1 MPAASYTGGN
11 YSQNFDNLFTTV
23 PTTNGTTQAS
33 SILPDGWTFVEAGSA
48 LNTTLRVDNGSS
60 GTGDTFL
67 YGATGS
73 NERALGSFAS
83 GSLTSIFG
91 LEIVNNTGNTLTQF
105 TLSYTGEQWKDGG
118 STNAVKNTLAFSYG
132 IANTSITT
140 GSFTPVTQLD
150 FTAPISN
157 TTGDVTLNGNLTAN
171 QAAPNFTITGINW
184 AGGQSLWLRWSDIND
199 PGNDDGLAIDNV
211 SFSASTSVPTTPTV
225 NLSVNSNTGT
235 EAGQTVITLTAIASS
250 PVSGNQT
257 VNLAVTGNGI
267 TASDYNL
274 SNTTITIPNG
284 QTTGSVTF
292 TIADDTLL
300 EGQET
305 ATLTISN
312 PSSGITL
319 GSTTS
324 QNITIIDNELFISE
338 VHPAGNGNGTYAA
351 DWVEITNNSTNAVDI
366 SGWKMDDDSNS
377 FAASVAL
384 SGVNS
389 IAPGQS
395 VVFIEGDA
403 TKVSAF
409 NAAWFGTSNAPTGFV
424 IGTYSGSGVGLS
436 ATSDQVN
443 IFDASGNKIT
453 GVSFGVATNGFTF
466 DNKNTAT
473 TVSTLSAVGVNGAFV
488 SFNGAETGSPG
499 TTVNS
504 TLPIVTIAATD
515 ANAAETAQDPGT
527 SRISRTGSLTNPLT
541 VNYTITTGV
550 GQATNGVDYTPTL
563 TSTAIIASGQSF
575 VDITITPVDDQE
587 IEGSEAVTLTLSS
600 SANYTVNNATATMT
614 IADNDAVNTAPT
626 ILADNETVI
635 DPEKITAFLSL
646 PNSSP
651 TGSPA
656 AFVSG
661 VINDPTDPAKT
672 IGIEFNISDAETSAA
687 SLTVTAT
694 SSNTAVVSNANLTIA
709 ATGNSRNLKINPT
722 GVGYSD
728 ITVTVSD
735 GTLTNSYVIKY
746 AASAAS
752 TTPSTS
758 RFLTGASNASTAVV
772 IDSNY
777 ILVGDDENQA
787 LRLYDRNNSGLPL
800 TSFDYTS
807 LLGLTDISGGVPRE
821 VDIEASTKV
830 GNRIFWMG
838 SQSNND
844 SGSNRPNRDRVFATD
859 ISGTGANTTL
869 SYVGRYDFLEED
881 IIAWDQNNLHGK
893 GANYYGLAASAT
905 AGVGSKQSSGYNIE
919 GLEMSPDNTT
929 AYIAFRAPQE
939 PTTTRT
945 KALIVPV
952 TNFTSLLSTSGGG
965 TQGTATFSAPIELD
979 LGSRGIREIRKNAA
993 NQYVIIAGPG
1003 GDATGVAP
1011 NDFRLYTW
1019 TGNASD
1025 APVLR
1030 TADLTSLNVGGSF
1043 ESIVELP
1050 SSLTSTS
1057 QIQLLVDNGDTV
1069 YYNDGAIAKDVT
1081 ANYQKSRSEIVTLGN
1096 AIVPLP
1102 AGTISLNSPY
1112 SQNFDSLSSSNATW
1126 TDSTSLTGWYAAYSS
1141 STLTT
1146 ITAGTGSSNTGSL
1159 YSFGAT
1165 ASSDRAL
1172 GSTSSNTPG
1181 TIFYGARFF
1190 NDTGATISSLS
1201 VNYIGEQ
1208 WRNGGNTTPQKLD
1221 FAYQIGATSIT
1232 AGTWTDV
1239 NSLDFTSPVATATL
1253 TALDGNAS
1261 TNRISLSSSFTGF
1274 SLAAGQEIWL
1284 RWSDINDAGND
1295 HGLAIDN
1302 LQVSTSALPGV
1313 SIVQSGGNTNVTEGG
1328 ATDSYTV
1335 VLSTQPTANVT
1346 ITISPD
1352 SQITTSATTLTFTT
1366 ANWNVAQ
1373 TVTVTAVDDA
1383 AIEGTH
1389 NGIISH
1395 TAISNDGSYN
1405 SISITSVTATITDND
1420 FASVITKISQIQG
1433 SGSTAA
1439 LTGTQTIEG
1448 IVTRAFQ
1455 GSTKLN
1461 GFYVQEEDADAD
1473 GNSATSEA
1481 IFVYDPSGLF
1491 TGNIGDKVR
1500 VTGTVAEFT
1509 SGTSISLT
1517 QLTSLTNVTNLG
1529 ASTLPT
1535 VTNIQLPVTSVTD
1548 LERYEGMLVNISA
1561 GSGNLTVTENYQL
1574 GRYGQVVL
1582 AADGFS
1588 NQAGTDARL
1597 DQYTQFNAP
1606 SVSGYAAY
1614 QADIAKRTI
1623 YLDDGSG
1630 TQNLDPTIFGRGGN
1644 PLSAANTLRS
1654 GDTVANITGILDER
1668 FEGYRIQTS
1677 TGVNF
1682 TPSNARPNTPPAVG
1696 GTLKVASFNV
1706 LNYFN
1711 DLDTNVNITTNGLT
1725 FEPRG
1730 ANTATEFTRQRDK
1743 IIQAIINSGADVLG
1757 LMEMENNGYGSNSA
1771 IQNLVNGLNA
1781 IAGAGTYSFITP
1793 GTRLGTD
1800 AIAVGLIYKSSKV
1813 TPVGAAATMPDNY
1826 GTGAFDVVGRKPLA
1840 QTFQQ
1845 NSTGELF
1852 TAVVNHFKSKGSS
1865 SGGVGDADAGDGQ
1878 GLSNGTRTRQAQDL
1892 AQWLATKPTG
1902 TNDADYL
1909 LLGDFNAYAQED
1921 PITTLASAGYGNLL
1935 SNTSYSY
1942 VFDGQVGALDHAL
1955 GNNSLAT
1962 QVTGAEK
1969 WHINADEPTVL
1980 DYNTEFKSAGQI
1992 ISLYNADQFRASDHD
2007 PVLVGINLNSAPSN
2021 VTLSATSTNENVTAN
2036 SLVGTFSTTDPT
2048 IGDTF
2053 TYSFVPGT
2061 NDNAAFT
2068 ISGSQLL
2075 INASPNFETKSSYNI
2090 RVRTTDNGGL
2100 TFDKALTINV
2110 NDLNEAPTN
2119 LALSATNVNENV
2131 AANTVIGTFSST
2143 DPDTGNTFTYS
2154 LVNGTGVTDNSSFT
2168 ISQNQLQIKASPNF
2182 ETKSSY
2188 NIRVRTTDNG
2198 GLTFEKAL
2206 TINVNDLNEAPVIN
2220 TPIPLQTVDN
2230 TSVFNYTIP
2239 NNVFSDPE
2247 GDALTYSASGLPSW
2261 LTFNPTTKTFTGT
2274 ANTLG
2279 TNTIGV
2285 SVNDGY
2291 GHTTSTNFDVV
2302 VRTGTKISTGLTG
2315 VIDFSTSTTAT
2326 NIVGSAGADTIYGGS
2341 AADYIQGGDGNDT
2354 IYGGAGNDRI
2364 YGGAGDDI
2372 LHGGLGND
2380 NLYGGLGRDTFVLEQ
2395 GKGFDI
2401 ANDFTPV
2408 NDYLGLSGTLTFGT
2422 GNSTT
2427 DVTVSALGTTN
2438 TNLSSM

>member
-1 MPAASYTGGN
+1 MALAAGNIAFVGFNADGNDNIAFVALVDISIGETIFFEDNEWNGTGWADTSESAFSWTATSVVTAGTIIRIDNIGTGTITASTGTVASVTGRGTNRGLANSSESLYAYQGSAASPTFITAVSNNAFTDAATGFLTGTGLTAGVN
-11 YSQNFDNLFTTV
+11 AIALSSNIDVAAYNASRTGQANFVGYRALINN
-23 PTTNGTTQAS
+23 PTNWITQ
-33 SILPDGWTFVEAGSA
+33 D
-48 LNTTLRVDNGSS
+48 
-60 GTGDTFL
+60 GTGD
-67 YGATGS
+67 
-73 NERALGSFAS
+73 
-83 GSLTSIFG
+83 
-91 LEIVNNTGNTLTQF
+91 Q
-105 TLSYTGEQWKDGG
+105 
-118 STNAVKNTLAFSYG
+118 STDS
-132 IANTSITT
+132 
-140 GSFTPVTQLD
+140 
-150 FTAPISN
+150 TAPDIPFSS
-157 TTGDVTLNGNLTAN
+157 TV
-171 QAAPNFTITGINW
+171 FTIAATI
-184 AGGQSLWLRWSDIND
+184 
-199 PGNDDGLAIDNV
+199 
-211 SFSASTSVPTTPTV
+211 PTV
-225 NLSVNSNTGT
+225 NLSVTSNTGT
-235 EAGQTVITLTAIASS
+235 EAAQTSITVTATASS
-250 PVSGNQT
+250 AVTSNQT
-257 VNLAVTGNGI
+257 VTLTVSGTNITTG
-267 TASDYNL
+267 DYTLN
-274 SNTTITIPNG
+274 NTTTNSVTITILSG
-284 QTTGSVTF
+284 QTTGTATF
-292 TIADDTLL
+292 KVVDDTLL

-351 DWVEITNNSTNAVDI
+351 DWFEITNNGTNAVDI

-672 IGIEFNISDAETSAA
+672 IGIEFNISDAETSAG

-694 SSNTAVVSNANLTIA
+694 TSNTAVVSNANLTIA

-777 ILVGDDENQA
+777 MLVGDDENQA
-787 LRLYDRNNSGLPL
+787 LRLYDRNNSGLPF

-965 TQGTATFSAPIELD
+965 TQGTATFGAPIELD

-1146 ITAGTGSSNTGSL
+1146 TITAGTGSSNTGSL

-1172 GSTSSNTPG
+1172 GSTSSNASG

-1261 TNRISLSSSFTGF
+1261 TNRVSLSSSFTGF

-1433 SGSTAA
+1433 SGATAA

-1455 GSTKLN
+1455 GTTKLN

-1509 SGTSISLT
+1509 SGTSSSLT

-1606 SVSGYAAY
+1606 SVSGYATY
-1614 QADIAKRTI
+1614 QADIAKRKI

-1696 GTLKVASFNV
+1696 GTLKVSSFNV

-1711 DLDTNVNITTNGLT
+1711 GNGT
-1725 FEPRG
+1725 GGGFPTPRG
-1730 ANTATEFTRQRDK
+1730 ANNVTEFNRQRDK
-1743 IIQAIINSGADVLG
+1743 IIQAIINSGADVMG
-1757 LMEMENNGYGSNSA
+1757 LMEIENDGYGSTSA
-1771 IQNLVNGLNA
+1771 IQDLINGLNA
-1781 IAGAGTYSFITP
+1781 IAGAGTYAFINP
-1793 GTRLGTD
+1793 DASLGSD

-1845 NSTGELF
+1845 ISTGELF

-2100 TFDKALTINV
+2100 TF
-2110 NDLNEAPTN
+2110 
-2119 LALSATNVNENV
+2119 
-2131 AANTVIGTFSST
+2131 
-2143 DPDTGNTFTYS
+2143 
-2154 LVNGTGVTDNSSFT
+2154 
-2168 ISQNQLQIKASPNF
+2168 
-2182 ETKSSY
+2182 
-2188 NIRVRTTDNG
+2188 
-2198 GLTFEKAL
+2198 EKAL

-2261 LTFNPTTKTFTGT
+2261 LTFSPTTKTFTGT

-2372 LHGGLGND
+2372 LRGGLGND

-2438 TNLSSM
+2438 TKVFGPDGVELMRLLNVTPGQLTAANFHSGF

>member
-1 MPAASYTGGN
+1 MSSILFLNPKIPDYQSLLQGLNADTQLVILDPSKDGILQITDALKSGTFDTVHIVSHGTAGNLQLGTAQLNSATLPTYSSFLQQWSNYLTPGADILLYGCNVAQGDAGKNFVQQLHQATGADIAASDNATGSVVLGGDWNLEYSTGNITAPLAFQIGAMEAYNSVLAPFAGGN
-11 YSQNFDNLFTTV
+11 IVILRVGTGSSTLSSAATAVFLDEYRTSGIGQTAVQSIALPTAVNGSNRILTQSGTATSEGALNLSTDGKYLTLVGYDAATGTASVVGTASSTTNRIIGRVDSSGTVDTSTRINSAYSGNNIRSAVTNDGSGFWVAGPSTGLTYVSYGSTGASTTLNGLNSRV
-23 PTTNGTTQAS
+23 VNIFNGQLYDSSQSGTNIGVNTVGSGLPTSVSQAVSPLIPGLTTANSNAYAFVLLDRDAGVAGLDTLYIADQSSGLLKYSFNGTTWTAKGSIAGTLTGLTGVINGSGVDLYATNGT
-33 SILPDGWTFVEAGSA
+33 GAG
-48 LNTTLRVDNGSS
+48 N
-60 GTGDTFL
+60 
-67 YGATGS
+67 
-73 NERALGSFAS
+73 
-83 GSLTSIFG
+83 SLIK
-91 LEIVNNTGNTLTQF
+91 F
-105 TLSYTGEQWKDGG
+105 TD
-118 STNAVKNTLAFSYG
+118 STAF
-132 IANTSITT
+132 NTSLS
-140 GSFTPVTQLD
+140 GSFTTLA
-150 FTAPISN
+150 TASAN
-157 TTGDVTLNGNLTAN
+157 TIFKGVAF
-171 QAAPNFTITGINW
+171 APTN
-184 AGGQSLWLRWSDIND
+184 
-199 PGNDDGLAIDNV
+199 
-211 SFSASTSVPTTPTV
+211 SVVVNPTV
-225 NLSVNSNTGT
+225 NLSVNTNTGT
-235 EAGQTVITLTAIASS
+235 EAGQTLITVTATASS
-250 PVSGNQT
+250 AVSGNQT
-257 VNLAVTGNGI
+257 VNLGVTGTGI
-267 TASDYNL
+267 TTGDYTL

-284 QTTGSVTF
+284 ATTGSVTF
-292 TIADDTLL
+292 TVVDDILV
-300 EGQET
+300 EGTET

-319 GSTTS
+319 GTTTS
-324 QNITIIDNELFISE
+324 QNI
-338 VHPAGNGNGTYAA
+338 
-351 DWVEITNNSTNAVDI
+351 
-366 SGWKMDDDSNS
+366 
-377 FAASVAL
+377 
-384 SGVNS
+384 
-389 IAPGQS
+389 
-395 VVFIEGDA
+395 
-403 TKVSAF
+403 
-409 NAAWFGTSNAPTGFV
+409 
-424 IGTYSGSGVGLS
+424 
-436 ATSDQVN
+436 
-443 IFDASGNKIT
+443 
-453 GVSFGVATNGFTF
+453 
-466 DNKNTAT
+466 
-473 TVSTLSAVGVNGAFV
+473 
-488 SFNGAETGSPG
+488 
-499 TTVNS
+499 
-504 TLPIVTIAATD
+504 
-515 ANAAETAQDPGT
+515 
-527 SRISRTGSLTNPLT
+527 
-541 VNYTITTGV
+541 
-550 GQATNGVDYTPTL
+550 
-563 TSTAIIASGQSF
+563 
-575 VDITITPVDDQE
+575 
-587 IEGSEAVTLTLSS
+587 
-600 SANYTVNNATATMT
+600 T

-646 PNSSP
+646 PNGSP

-672 IGIEFNISDAETSAA
+672 IGIEFNISDAETPAG

-694 SSNTAVVSNANLTIA
+694 SSNTVVVTNANLTIA
-709 ATGNSRNLKINPT
+709 GTGNSRNLKINPT

-777 ILVGDDENQA
+777 MLVGDDENQA

-844 SGSNRPNRDRVFATD
+844 SGSNRPNRDRVLATD

-893 GANYYGLAASAT
+893 GANYYGLAASAA

-1069 YYNDGAIAKDVT
+1069 YYNDGTIAKDVT

-1096 AIVPLP
+1096 GIAPT
-1102 AGTISLNSPY
+1102 GTISLNSPY

-1433 SGSTAA
+1433 SGATAA

-1455 GSTKLN
+1455 GTTKLN

-1509 SGTSISLT
+1509 SGTSSSLT

-1606 SVSGYAAY
+1606 SVSGYATY
-1614 QADIAKRTI
+1614 QADIAKRKI

-1644 PLSAANTLRS
+1644 PLGAANTLRS

-1696 GTLKVASFNV
+1696 GTLKVSSFNV

-1711 DLDTNVNITTNGLT
+1711 GNGT
-1725 FEPRG
+1725 GGGFPTPRG
-1730 ANTATEFTRQRDK
+1730 ANNVTEFNRQRDK
-1743 IIQAIINSGADVLG
+1743 IIQAIINSGADVMG
-1757 LMEMENNGYGSNSA
+1757 LMEIENDGYGSTSA
-1771 IQNLVNGLNA
+1771 IQDLINGLNA
-1781 IAGAGTYSFITP
+1781 IAGAGTYAFINP
-1793 GTRLGTD
+1793 DASLGSD

-1845 NSTGELF
+1845 NSTGEVF

-1892 AQWLATKPTG
+1892 AAWLATKPTG

-1935 SNTSYSY
+1935 PNTSYSY

-1955 GNNSLAT
+1955 GSKSLAT

-2007 PVLVGINLNSAPSN
+2007 PVLVGLNLNSAPSN

-2053 TYSFVPGT
+2053 TYSFVAGT

-2075 INASPNFETKSSYNI
+2075 IN
-2090 RVRTTDNGGL
+2090 
-2100 TFDKALTINV
+2100 
-2110 NDLNEAPTN
+2110 
-2119 LALSATNVNENV
+2119 
-2131 AANTVIGTFSST
+2131 
-2143 DPDTGNTFTYS
+2143 
-2154 LVNGTGVTDNSSFT
+2154 
-2168 ISQNQLQIKASPNF
+2168 ASPNF

-2239 NNVFSDPE
+2239 NNIH
-2247 GDALTYSASGLPSW
+2247 
-2261 LTFNPTTKTFTGT
+2261 K
-2274 ANTLG
+2274 
-2279 TNTIGV
+2279 
-2285 SVNDGY
+2285 
-2291 GHTTSTNFDVV
+2291 
-2302 VRTGTKISTGLTG
+2302 
-2315 VIDFSTSTTAT
+2315 
-2326 NIVGSAGADTIYGGS
+2326 
-2341 AADYIQGGDGNDT
+2341 
-2354 IYGGAGNDRI
+2354 
-2364 YGGAGDDI
+2364 
-2372 LHGGLGND
+2372 
-2380 NLYGGLGRDTFVLEQ
+2380 
-2395 GKGFDI
+2395 
-2401 ANDFTPV
+2401 
-2408 NDYLGLSGTLTFGT
+2408 
-2422 GNSTT
+2422 
-2427 DVTVSALGTTN
+2427 
-2438 TNLSSM
+2438 

>member
-1 MPAASYTGGN
+1 M
-11 YSQNFDNLFTTV
+11 
-23 PTTNGTTQAS
+23 
-33 SILPDGWTFVEAGSA
+33 
-48 LNTTLRVDNGSS
+48 
-60 GTGDTFL
+60 
-67 YGATGS
+67 
-73 NERALGSFAS
+73 
-83 GSLTSIFG
+83 
-91 LEIVNNTGNTLTQF
+91 
-105 TLSYTGEQWKDGG
+105 
-118 STNAVKNTLAFSYG
+118 
-132 IANTSITT
+132 
-140 GSFTPVTQLD
+140 
-150 FTAPISN
+150 
-157 TTGDVTLNGNLTAN
+157 
-171 QAAPNFTITGINW
+171 
-184 AGGQSLWLRWSDIND
+184 
-199 PGNDDGLAIDNV
+199 
-211 SFSASTSVPTTPTV
+211 
-225 NLSVNSNTGT
+225 
-235 EAGQTVITLTAIASS
+235 
-250 PVSGNQT
+250 
-257 VNLAVTGNGI
+257 
-267 TASDYNL
+267 
-274 SNTTITIPNG
+274 
-284 QTTGSVTF
+284 
-292 TIADDTLL
+292 
-300 EGQET
+300 
-305 ATLTISN
+305 
-312 PSSGITL
+312 
-319 GSTTS
+319 
-324 QNITIIDNELFISE
+324 
-338 VHPAGNGNGTYAA
+338 
-351 DWVEITNNSTNAVDI
+351 
-366 SGWKMDDDSNS
+366 
-377 FAASVAL
+377 
-384 SGVNS
+384 
-389 IAPGQS
+389 
-395 VVFIEGDA
+395 
-403 TKVSAF
+403 
-409 NAAWFGTSNAPTGFV
+409 
-424 IGTYSGSGVGLS
+424 
-436 ATSDQVN
+436 
-443 IFDASGNKIT
+443 
-453 GVSFGVATNGFTF
+453 
-466 DNKNTAT
+466 
-473 TVSTLSAVGVNGAFV
+473 
-488 SFNGAETGSPG
+488 
-499 TTVNS
+499 
-504 TLPIVTIAATD
+504 
-515 ANAAETAQDPGT
+515 
-527 SRISRTGSLTNPLT
+527 
-541 VNYTITTGV
+541 
-550 GQATNGVDYTPTL
+550 
-563 TSTAIIASGQSF
+563 
-575 VDITITPVDDQE
+575 
-587 IEGSEAVTLTLSS
+587 
-600 SANYTVNNATATMT
+600 
-614 IADNDAVNTAPT
+614 
-626 ILADNETVI
+626 
-635 DPEKITAFLSL
+635 
-646 PNSSP
+646 
-651 TGSPA
+651 
-656 AFVSG
+656 
-661 VINDPTDPAKT
+661 
-672 IGIEFNISDAETSAA
+672 
-687 SLTVTAT
+687 
-694 SSNTAVVSNANLTIA
+694 
-709 ATGNSRNLKINPT
+709 
-722 GVGYSD
+722 
-728 ITVTVSD
+728 
-735 GTLTNSYVIKY
+735 
-746 AASAAS
+746 
-752 TTPSTS
+752 
-758 RFLTGASNASTAVV
+758 
-772 IDSNY
+772 
-777 ILVGDDENQA
+777 
-787 LRLYDRNNSGLPL
+787 
-800 TSFDYTS
+800 
-807 LLGLTDISGGVPRE
+807 
-821 VDIEASTKV
+821 
-830 GNRIFWMG
+830 
-838 SQSNND
+838 
-844 SGSNRPNRDRVFATD
+844 
-859 ISGTGANTTL
+859 
-869 SYVGRYDFLEED
+869 
-881 IIAWDQNNLHGK
+881 
-893 GANYYGLAASAT
+893 
-905 AGVGSKQSSGYNIE
+905 
-919 GLEMSPDNTT
+919 
-929 AYIAFRAPQE
+929 
-939 PTTTRT
+939 
-945 KALIVPV
+945 
-952 TNFTSLLSTSGGG
+952 
-965 TQGTATFSAPIELD
+965 
-979 LGSRGIREIRKNAA
+979 
-993 NQYVIIAGPG
+993 
-1003 GDATGVAP
+1003 
-1011 NDFRLYTW
+1011 
-1019 TGNASD
+1019 
-1025 APVLR
+1025 R
-1030 TADLTSLNVGGSF
+1030 TADLTSLTVGGSF

-1069 YYNDGAIAKDVT
+1069 YYNDGTIAKDVT

-1146 ITAGTGSSNTGSL
+1146 TITAGTGSSNTGSL

-1172 GSTSSNTPG
+1172 GSTSSNASG

-1261 TNRISLSSSFTGF
+1261 TNRVSLSSSFTGF

-1284 RWSDINDAGND
+1284 RWSDINDTGND

-1433 SGSTAA
+1433 SGATAA

-1455 GSTKLN
+1455 GTTKLN

-1509 SGTSISLT
+1509 SGTSSSLT

-1574 GRYGQVVL
+1574 GRYGQVVI
-1582 AADGFS
+1582 AAGGSS
-1588 NQAGTDARL
+1588 NQPGTDARL

-1606 SVSGYAAY
+1606 SVSGYATY
-1614 QADIAKRTI
+1614 QADIAKRKI

-1696 GTLKVASFNV
+1696 GTLKVSSFNV

-1711 DLDTNVNITTNGLT
+1711 GNGT
-1725 FEPRG
+1725 GGGFPTPRG
-1730 ANTATEFTRQRDK
+1730 ANNVTEFNRQRDK
-1743 IIQAIINSGADVLG
+1743 IIQAIINSGADVMG
-1757 LMEMENNGYGSNSA
+1757 LMEIENDGYGSTSA
-1771 IQNLVNGLNA
+1771 IQDLINGLNA
-1781 IAGAGTYSFITP
+1781 IAGAGTYAFINP
-1793 GTRLGTD
+1793 DASLGSD

-1845 NSTGELF
+1845 ISTGELF

-1892 AQWLATKPTG
+1892 AQWLATKPTD

-2007 PVLVGINLNSAPSN
+2007 PVLVGLNLNSAPSN

-2053 TYSFVPGT
+2053 TYSFVAGT
-2061 NDNAAFT
+2061 NDNAA
-2068 ISGSQLL
+2068 
-2075 INASPNFETKSSYNI
+2075 
-2090 RVRTTDNGGL
+2090 
-2100 TFDKALTINV
+2100 
-2110 NDLNEAPTN
+2110 
-2119 LALSATNVNENV
+2119 
-2131 AANTVIGTFSST
+2131 
-2143 DPDTGNTFTYS
+2143 
-2154 LVNGTGVTDNSSFT
+2154 FT

-2182 ETKSSY
+2182 ETKSIY

-2198 GLTFEKAL
+2198 GLTFDKAL

-2261 LTFNPTTKTFTGT
+2261 LTFSPTTKTFTGT

-2372 LHGGLGND
+2372 LRGGLGND

-2438 TNLSSM
+2438 TKVFGPDGVELMRLLNVTPGQLTAANFHSGF

>member
-351 DWVEITNNSTNAVDI
+351 DWVEITNNGTNAVDI

-694 SSNTAVVSNANLTIA
+694 SSNTAVVTNANLTIA
-709 ATGNSRNLKINPT
+709 GTGNSRNLKINPT

-777 ILVGDDENQA
+777 MLVGDDENQA

-844 SGSNRPNRDRVFATD
+844 SGSNRPNRDRVLATD

-893 GANYYGLAASAT
+893 GANYYGLAASAA

-1433 SGSTAA
+1433 SGATAA

-1455 GSTKLN
+1455 GTTKLN

-1509 SGTSISLT
+1509 SGTSSSLT

-1711 DLDTNVNITTNGLT
+1711 GNGT
-1725 FEPRG
+1725 GGGFPTPRG
-1730 ANTATEFTRQRDK
+1730 ANNVTEFNRQRDK
-1743 IIQAIINSGADVLG
+1743 IIQAIINSGADVMG
-1757 LMEMENNGYGSNSA
+1757 LMEIENDGYGSTSA
-1771 IQNLVNGLNA
+1771 IQDLINGLNA
-1781 IAGAGTYSFITP
+1781 IAGAGTYAFINP
-1793 GTRLGTD
+1793 DASLGSD

-1845 NSTGELF
+1845 ISTGELF

-2110 NDLNEAPTN
+2110 NDLNEAP
-2119 LALSATNVNENV
+2119 
-2131 AANTVIGTFSST
+2131 
-2143 DPDTGNTFTYS
+2143 
-2154 LVNGTGVTDNSSFT
+2154 
-2168 ISQNQLQIKASPNF
+2168 
-2182 ETKSSY
+2182 
-2188 NIRVRTTDNG
+2188 
-2198 GLTFEKAL
+2198 
-2206 TINVNDLNEAPVIN
+2206 VIN

-2261 LTFNPTTKTFTGT
+2261 LTFSPTTKTFTGT

-2364 YGGAGDDI
+2364 YGGAGNDRI
-2372 LHGGLGND
+2372 YGGLGND
-2380 NLYGGLGRDTFVLEQ
+2380 NLYGGLGRDTFALEQ

-2438 TNLSSM
+2438 TKVFGPDGVELMRLLNVTPGQLTAANFHSGF

>member
-1 MPAASYTGGN
+1 MPAASYQGGT

-23 PTTNGTTQAS
+23 PANNIATVAATT
-33 SILPDGWTFVEAGSA
+33 LPTGWTFIESDTNA
-48 LNTTLRVDNGSS
+48 NTFLRVHTGAVT
-60 GTGDTFL
+60 TGDTILF
-67 YGATGS
+67 GATGS

-91 LEIVNNTGNTLTQF
+91 LEIVNNTGNILTQF
-105 TLSYTGEQWKDGG
+105 TLSYIGEWWRDGR
-118 STNAVKNTLAFSYG
+118 SSSAVQNITAFSYG
-132 IANTSITT
+132 IGNTAINNGTFTSVTALNLVGPGGNQTITPDV
-140 GSFTPVTQLD
+140 SLD
-150 FTAPISN
+150 
-157 TTGDVTLNGNLTAN
+157 GNSAAN
-171 QAAPNFTITGINW
+171 QTSLSSTITGISW
-184 AGGQSLWLRWSDIND
+184 QPGQTLWLRWSDSND
-199 PGNDDGLAIDNV
+199 AGNDDGLAIDNV

-225 NLSVNSNTGT
+225 NLSISSNTGSET
-235 EAGQTVITLTAIASS
+235 GTTQITVTATASS
-250 PVSGNQT
+250 AVFNNET
-257 VNLAVTGNGI
+257 VNLAVTGTGI
-267 TASDYNL
+267 TPGDYTLNN
-274 SNTTITIPNG
+274 STITIPNG
-284 QTTGSVTF
+284 ATTGSVTF
-292 TIADDTLL
+292 TVANDTLA

-312 PSSGITL
+312 PSSGLTL

-324 QNITIIDNELFISE
+324 QNITITDNDIFISE
-338 VHPAGNGNGTYAA
+338 VHSAGSGNGTYAA
-351 DWVEITNNSTNAVDI
+351 DWFEVTNTGTNAI
-366 SGWKMDDDSNS
+366 NITGWKMDDDSNS
-377 FAASVAL
+377 SAVSVAL
-384 SGVNS
+384 NSVTS

-395 VVFIEGDA
+395 VVFIELPTGGNA
-403 TKVSAF
+403 TNLVNAF
-409 NAAWFGTSNAPTGFV
+409 NTAWFGGNAPSGFA
-424 IGTYSGSGVGLS
+424 IGTYSGSGVGLGAGAS
-436 ATSDQVN
+436 GDQVN
-443 IFDASGNKIT
+443 LFDASGNKIT
-453 GVSFGVATNGFTF
+453 GVSFGAATTNKTF
-466 DNKNTAT
+466 DNQNAAS
-473 TVSTLSAVGVNGAFV
+473 TVSTLSSVGVNGGFV

-499 TTVNS
+499 TIVNS
-504 TLPIVTIAATD
+504 NPPIITIAVTAP
-515 ANAAETAQDPGT
+515 NAAEAAQAPGT
-527 SRISRTGSLTNPLT
+527 FRIARTGSLTNALT
-541 VNYTITTGV
+541 VNYTISGT
-550 GQATNGVDYTPTL
+550 ATNGTDYTPNL
-563 TSTAIIASGQSF
+563 TGTVDIPATQSF
-575 VDITITPVDDQE
+575 VDITITPVDDAIVDLNE
-587 IEGSEAVTLTLSS
+587 TVTITLNSS
-600 SANYTVNNATATMT
+600 VSYTINNGTATVT

-646 PNSSP
+646 PNGSP

-672 IGIEFNISDAETSAA
+672 IGIEFNISDAETPAG

-694 SSNTAVVSNANLTIA
+694 SSNTAVVTNANLTIA
-709 ATGNSRNLKINPT
+709 GTGNSRNLKINPT

-777 ILVGDDENQA
+777 MLVGDDENQA

-844 SGSNRPNRDRVFATD
+844 SGSNRPNRDRVLATD

-893 GANYYGLAASAT
+893 GANYYGLAASAA

-1030 TADLTSLNVGGSF
+1030 TADLTSLTVGGSF

-1069 YYNDGAIAKDVT
+1069 YYNDGTIAKDVT

-1261 TNRISLSSSFTGF
+1261 TNRVSLSSSFTGF

-1284 RWSDINDAGND
+1284 RWSDINDTGND

-1302 LQVSTSALPGV
+1302 LQVSTSTLPGV

-1433 SGSTAA
+1433 SGATAA

-1455 GSTKLN
+1455 GTTKLN

-1509 SGTSISLT
+1509 SGTSSSLT

-1574 GRYGQVVL
+1574 GRYGQVVI
-1582 AADGFS
+1582 AAGGSS
-1588 NQAGTDARL
+1588 NQPGTDARL

-1606 SVSGYAAY
+1606 SVSGYATY
-1614 QADIAKRTI
+1614 QADIAKRKI

-1696 GTLKVASFNV
+1696 GTLKVSSFNV

-1711 DLDTNVNITTNGLT
+1711 GNGT
-1725 FEPRG
+1725 GGGFPTPRG
-1730 ANTATEFTRQRDK
+1730 ANNVTEFNRQRDK
-1743 IIQAIINSGADVLG
+1743 IIQAIINSGADVMG
-1757 LMEMENNGYGSNSA
+1757 LMEIENDGYGSTSA
-1771 IQNLVNGLNA
+1771 IQDLINGLNA
-1781 IAGAGTYSFITP
+1781 IAGAGTYAFINP
-1793 GTRLGTD
+1793 DASLGSD

-1845 NSTGELF
+1845 ISTGELF

-2007 PVLVGINLNSAPSN
+2007 PVLVGLNLNSAPSN

-2068 ISGSQLL
+2068 IS
-2075 INASPNFETKSSYNI
+2075 
-2090 RVRTTDNGGL
+2090 
-2100 TFDKALTINV
+2100 
-2110 NDLNEAPTN
+2110 
-2119 LALSATNVNENV
+2119 
-2131 AANTVIGTFSST
+2131 
-2143 DPDTGNTFTYS
+2143 
-2154 LVNGTGVTDNSSFT
+2154 
-2168 ISQNQLQIKASPNF
+2168 QNQLQIKASPNF
-2182 ETKSSY
+2182 ETKSIY

-2380 NLYGGLGRDTFVLEQ
+2380 NLYGGLGRDTFALEQ

-2438 TNLSSM
+2438 TKVFGPDGVELMRLLNVTPGQLTAANFHSGF